1 MPGQSQ
7 SGAGRAI
14 SNAVRFLP
22 LSAGV
27 LGAISGISSMLGW
40 ITGVSRLIDW
50 DLDGITIKFNASVC
64 LTALS
69 AGLLVSILKPTWVWV
84 IRALSCFS
92 LIVSGLTL
100 LEHLSGS
107 NTGIDTL
114 FFDEAP
120 AAAATA
126 APGRMGMPASS
137 VIAALSVSL
146 VLLTYHRWRAVA
158 SSVTLGALSVAS
170 LSITG
175 YLFGASQLYSIPK
188 WTGIALQTATTL
200 AIISLGIIA
209 LIRDR
214 GIAEILSR
222 SDAGGKMFRSLIFPV
237 VGIALSLGFVRV
249 LLQESGYVDT
259 AFGTAM
265 RSVLE
270 ILLLL
275 GLLWWTAERL
285 SRSEAAARD
294 ASLSKA
300 ENEMH
305 RRIAGAQE
313 SERRRIARDVHDH
326 IGQQVTGLRLRL
338 ESLCRRFDVE
348 KKTAEELRSLRDQAM
363 KLDSDLSLLVWQMRP
378 SVLDSHG
385 LASALNSFIR
395 EWSANHEIGC
405 EFQSTLSNVRLPPDI
420 ETNLYRIIQEALNN
434 ILKHASATQVNVSL
448 NYVGDEAVLLIEDNG
463 SGFDPDP
470 ENIHTTEGSG
480 FGLIGMK
487 ERAALVGGTLEIE
500 SRQGDGTAIMV
511 RIPCVKKVRAAAP

>member
-1 MPGQSQ
+1 MPSQAQSD
-7 SGAGRAI
+7 AGRAV
-14 SNAVRFLP
+14 SNAIRWLP
-22 LSAGV
+22 LAAGTV
-27 LGAISGISSMLGW
+27 GAASGLSSMAGW
-40 ITGVSRLIDW
+40 IAGIPRLIDW
-50 DLDGITIKFNASVC
+50 DLDGITIKFNAAVC

-69 AGLLVSILKPTWVWV
+69 AGLLISILRPKGIWI
-84 IRALSCFS
+84 IRAIGCFT
-92 LIVSGLTL
+92 LAVAGLTL
-100 LEHLSGS
+100 AEHFAGF
-107 NTGIDTL
+107 NTGIDTW

-120 AAAATA
+120 SALATA
-126 APGRMGMPASS
+126 APGRMGVPASS
-137 VIAALSVSL
+137 VIFALSVSL
-146 VLLTYHRWRAVA
+146 ILLTYRRWRAVA
-158 SSVTLGALSVAS
+158 SSVALGAMSVTS

-175 YLFGASQLYSIPK
+175 YLFGASQLYAVPK

-200 AIISLGIIA
+200 ALISLGIIS

-222 SDAGGKMFRSLIFPV
+222 SDAGGRMIRSLIFPV
-237 VGIALSLGFVRV
+237 IGIALSLGYVRV
-249 LLQESGYVDT
+249 QVQDYGFVDT

-270 ILLLL
+270 IVLLLS
-275 GLLWWTAERL
+275 LLWWTAERL

-294 ASLSKA
+294 AMRSKA
-300 ENEMH
+300 ENETH

-338 ESLCRRFDVE
+338 ESLCRRDDFAH
-348 KKTAEELRSLRDQAM
+348 KTVEELRSLRDQAM

-395 EWSANHEIGC
+395 EWSKNHDIEA
-405 EFQSTLSNVRLPPDI
+405 EFHSPSSNTRLPPDI

-434 ILKHASATQVNVSL
+434 ILKHARASRVSVSL
-448 NYVGDEAVLLIEDNG
+448 NYVNDEAVLLIEDNG
-463 SGFDPDP
+463 AGFDPDP
-470 ENIHTTEGSG
+470 ESIHTTEGSG

-500 SRQGDGTAIMV
+500 SRAGDGTAIMV
-511 RIPCVKKVRAAAP
+511 RIPRARKVRAATP